1 MLYAY
6 LMSILPYPVR
16 AGLQR
21 RCATAT
27 RLGCLYVFG
36 MFWGLWAIATT
47 ANPDT
52 VEAGHRVGLADDREG
67 YERTDYSTRSEAV
80 LTQKGAR
87 LPLAQLANQ
96 APLGL
101 PPLPEVLDER
111 EVDLGRRLF
120 FDRRLSANANLSC
133 AMCHV
138 PEQGFTQNE
147 LATPV
152 GDEGRGGRRNAPSLY
167 NVGYQKALFWDG
179 REGSLEAQVWSPLLA
194 RNEMANSSRQAVLSR
209 LQNIPELRNAFSVL
223 YPDGLTEST
232 LGRAMAAYQRSLSS
246 AGSAFDQWYFGAESG
261 DSDAA
266 PSLDPLAYRGFSVF
280 QETGCQSCHRVGKD
294 HALFTDHDFH
304 NTGTGHQRVLRG
316 SQPQQVQVAPG
327 VFINLTVSVETETFT
342 DDGRIEVTGNADDQ
356 WRYRTPSL
364 RNVALTAP
372 YMHDGSLGTLE
383 AVVAFY
389 NRGGGNDPNRD
400 PRIRPLGLSDRD
412 QQALVAFLESLTA
425 ANVDALVSDARSVAV
440 GDTQR

>member
-6 LMSILPYPVR
+6 LMKILPYPFP

-21 RCATAT
+21 RCAAATTMACLGLMAVFWGSQATAT
-27 RLGCLYVFG
+27 
-36 MFWGLWAIATT
+36 
-47 ANPDT
+47 P
-52 VEAGHRVGLADDREG
+52 AGQENVGARHRVGLADDREG
-67 YERTDYSTRSEAV
+67 YESTNYRTRSEAV

-96 APLGL
+96 TPLGL
-101 PPLPEVLDER
+101 PPLPDALDNR

-167 NVGYQKALFWDG
+167 NVAYQKTLFWDG

-209 LQNIPELRNAFSVL
+209 LQDIPELRDAFSVL
-223 YPDGLTEST
+223 YPDGLTEAT
-232 LGRAMAAYQRSLSS
+232 LGRAMASYQRSLSS
-246 AGSAFDQWYFGAESG
+246 AGSAFDQWYFGADSG

-266 PSLDPLAYRGFSVF
+266 PSLDPLAHRGFSVF
-280 QETGCQSCHRVGKD
+280 REAGCQSCHRLGASD
-294 HALFTDHDFH
+294 ALFTDHDFH
-304 NTGTGHQRVLRG
+304 YTGTGHQRVLRG

-342 DDGRIEVTGNADDQ
+342 DDGRIEVTGNAEDQ

-372 YMHDGSLGTLE
+372 YMHDGSLSTLK

-389 NRGGGNDPNRD
+389 NRGGGNDPNQD
-400 PRIRPLGLSDRD
+400 PRVRPLGLSDQD

-425 ANVDALVSDARSVAV
+425 TNVDALVSDARSVAV